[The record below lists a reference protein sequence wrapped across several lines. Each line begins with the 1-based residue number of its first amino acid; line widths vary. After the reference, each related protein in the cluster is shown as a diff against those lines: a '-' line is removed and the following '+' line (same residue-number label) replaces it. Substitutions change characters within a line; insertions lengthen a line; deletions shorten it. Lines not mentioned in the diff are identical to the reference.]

1 MPLRPPAA
9 GIRPAVRAV
18 AARSAREGVRSR
30 APRFS
35 CDPTPR
41 VESPPMDRDAL
52 ERARGRI
59 AEARKEG
66 PSRADL
72 EAALE
77 RAEAGLDALAQTAA
91 ELESVVPERLG
102 AAVEEGM
109 RAEVLPVARHIAEV
123 RGLTGQ
129 MVRRIEALQAEVAAE
144 RRERLEDL
152 AVLVE
157 LIGTGWRAV
166 ERRLDRAERILDRI
180 ERALE
185 EQPGAALYR
194 IDSRQAQ

>member
-1 MPLRPPAA
+1 MN
-9 GIRPAVRAV
+9 
-18 AARSAREGVRSR
+18 
-30 APRFS
+30 
-35 CDPTPR
+35 
-41 VESPPMDRDAL
+41 RDAL
-52 ERARGRI
+52 ARAQARVV
-59 AEARKEG
+59 EARAERPNKIE
-66 PSRADL
+66 L

-77 RAEAGLDALAQTAA
+77 RAENALDALAQTTA
-91 ELESVVPERLG
+91 ELETAVPERLG

-129 MVRRIEALQAEVAAE
+129 IVRRLEALQGEIAAE

-152 AVLVE
+152 ALLVD
-157 LIGTGWRAV
+157 LIGSGWRGV

-185 EQPGAALYR
+185 ERPGAALYR
-194 IDSRQAQ
+194 IDGLSS

>member
-1 MPLRPPAA
+1 
-9 GIRPAVRAV
+9 
-18 AARSAREGVRSR
+18 
-30 APRFS
+30 
-35 CDPTPR
+35 
-41 VESPPMDRDAL
+41 MDRDAL
-52 ERARGRI
+52 ERARARI
-59 AEARKEG
+59 AEAREG
-66 PSRADL
+66 GPTRADL

-77 RAEAGLDALAQTAA
+77 RAEAGLDSLAQTAA
-91 ELESVVPERLG
+91 ELESAVPERLG
-102 AAVEEGM
+102 AAIEEGM

-129 MVRRIEALQAEVAAE
+129 LIGRIEALQGEVAAE

-157 LIGTGWRAV
+157 LIGSGWRAV

-185 EQPGAALYR
+185 ERPGAALYR

>member
-1 MPLRPPAA
+1 
-9 GIRPAVRAV
+9 
-18 AARSAREGVRSR
+18 
-30 APRFS
+30 
-35 CDPTPR
+35 
-41 VESPPMDRDAL
+41 MDRDAL
-52 ERARGRI
+52 ERARARI
-59 AEARKEG
+59 AEAREG
-66 PSRADL
+66 GPTRADL

-77 RAEAGLDALAQTAA
+77 RAEAGLDALTRTAA

-152 AVLVE
+152 AV
-157 LIGTGWRAV
+157 
-166 ERRLDRAERILDRI
+166 DRK
-180 ERALE
+180 
-185 EQPGAALYR
+185 
-194 IDSRQAQ
+194 SVV